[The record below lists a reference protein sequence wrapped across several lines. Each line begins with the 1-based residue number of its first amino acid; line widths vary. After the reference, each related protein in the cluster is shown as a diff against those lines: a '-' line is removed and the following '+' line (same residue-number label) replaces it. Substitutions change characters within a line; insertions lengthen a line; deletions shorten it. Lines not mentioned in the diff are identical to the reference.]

1 MSDRARPPEATL
13 VEIDGLP
20 ATTEKLTFLALSGY
34 GHFTA
39 MQVRDRRVRGMDLHL
54 TRLDAASRELY
65 GTGLD
70 GDLVRERVRHA
81 LGDGVR
87 DASVRVYVFRPV
99 PGGQLS
105 VLVTVRGPASPPSGP
120 QRLRTVPYQRP
131 VAHLKH
137 LGGFAQGYFIERVA
151 AEGYDEALLVG
162 PDGTIS
168 EGAITNIAFV
178 AGDTIVW
185 PDAPALPGISMQ
197 VLQRE
202 LSRHGVPWEHR
213 PVRVAD
219 VASYDGAFVSN
230 SHGVAAVSGLD
241 DLALRVDAE
250 LLGTVARLFEDAP
263 WDAV

>member
-1 MSDRARPPEATL
+1 MSDRDPGRDATL

-20 ATTEKLTFLALSGY
+20 ATAEKLTFLALSGY

-39 MQVRDRRVRGMDLHL
+39 MQVRDLRVRGMDLHL
-54 TRLDAASRELY
+54 ARLDTASRELY

-81 LGDGVR
+81 LGDGVH

-99 PGGQLS
+99 PGDQLS
-105 VLVTVRGPASPPSGP
+105 VLVTARGPASPPSRP

-178 AGDTIVW
+178 AGGTVVW

-197 VLQRE
+197 VLQRQ
-202 LSRHGVPWEHR
+202 LTRHGVPWEHR

-219 VASYDGAFVSN
+219 VGSYDGAFVSN
-230 SHGVAAVSGLD
+230 SHGVAAVSGID
-241 DLALRVDAE
+241 DLALPVDAE
-250 LLGTVARLFEDAP
+250 LVRTVTRLFEDAP

>member
-1 MSDRARPPEATL
+1 
-13 VEIDGLP
+13 
-20 ATTEKLTFLALSGY
+20 
-34 GHFTA
+34 
-39 MQVRDRRVRGMDLHL
+39 MQVRDLGVRGMDLHL
-54 TRLDAASRELY
+54 TRLDTASRELY

-70 GDLVRERVRHA
+70 GDLVLERIRHA
-81 LGDGVR
+81 LGDRGR

-105 VLVTVRGPASPPSGP
+105 VLVSVGGPASSPSGP

-137 LGGFAQGYFIERVA
+137 LGGFAQGYFRERA
-151 AEGYDEALLVG
+151 TAEGYDEALLVA

-168 EGAITNIAFV
+168 GGAITNIAFL
-178 AGDTIVW
+178 AGDTVVW
-185 PDAPALPGISMQ
+185 PNTPALPGISMQ

-213 PVRVAD
+213 TVRVAD
-219 VASYDGAFVSN
+219 AASYDGAFVSN
-230 SHGVAAVSGLD
+230 SHGVAAVSGID
-241 DLALRVDAE
+241 DLALPVVGE
-250 LLGTVARLFEDAP
+250 LAGTVARLFEDTP